1 MEEDL
6 FGFEKLLVWKLAR
19 KFKQEIIRVTN
30 LLPGE
35 EKYRLKDQFVRS
47 SRSINALIAEG
58 YGRFSYPDQIHFCIQ
73 ARGSLN
79 ELVNHLID
87 MYDEK
92 FISEDELKQLNL
104 TAKQI
109 ERLLNGYIIFL
120 RNKKTALLKPL

>member
-1 MEEDL
+1 MEDAL
-6 FGFEKLLVWKLAR
+6 FGFEKLMVWKLAR
-19 KFKQEIIRVTN
+19 KFKFDINQVAN
-30 LLPGE
+30 LLPTE
-35 EKYRLKDQFVRS
+35 EKYRLKDQLVRS

-92 FISEDELKQLNL
+92 LLNEEELNHLKL

-120 RNKKTALLKPL
+120 RKKKTALL

>member
-1 MEEDL
+1 MEEVV

-19 KFKQEIIRVTN
+19 KFKLDINQVAN
-30 LLPGE
+30 YLPTE
-35 EKYRLKDQFVRS
+35 EKYRLKDQLVRS
-47 SRSINALIAEG
+47 SRSFNALIAEG
-58 YGRFSYPDQIHFCIQ
+58 YGRYSYPDQIHFCVQ

-79 ELVNHLID
+79 ELANHLID

-92 FISEDELKQLNL
+92 LINEEELNQLKS

-120 RNKKTALLKPL
+120 RKKKTALS